1 MALGQ
6 EVASQAVA
14 NLACIDAV
22 VLLLGCRD
30 RPQHQRMRHLHSRCM
45 GQQVIV
51 DPACEHRRFHGHG
64 PRCWQGLH
72 PLVELNPGR
81 RNGAFRM
88 HLAAYVLHAIA
99 DRLLVDVQP
108 DEVHTG
114 HEEPPWMSLNQ
125 RITTEFSPCIPSA
138 PHFRD
143 LSIQTTRPCEASS
156 DSGECWKGTPQRHK
170 CGSTPYTQHKW
181 GLWIKRL

>member
-1 MALGQ
+1 MG
-6 EVASQAVA
+6 
-14 NLACIDAV
+14 
-22 VLLLGCRD
+22 
-30 RPQHQRMRHLHSRCM
+30 HLHGGGMR
-45 GQQVIV
+45 QQMIV
-51 DPACEHRRFHGHG
+51 DPACEHRCFHGHG
-64 PRCWQGLH
+64 PRCWQGPH

-81 RNGAFRM
+81 RNDALRK
-88 HLAAYVLHAIA
+88 HLAVYVLHAIA

-143 LSIQTTRPCEASS
+143 LSIQTIFACPLAPSISARWSWAGLPV
-156 DSGECWKGTPQRHK
+156 
-170 CGSTPYTQHKW
+170 KW
-181 GLWIKRL
+181 RWN